1 MVKPIRVPQ
10 TTPLRRSITMLKMI
24 LWMELK
30 LYEREEEE
38 AFGNGILLWMDAF
51 WIWVTKWVWL
61 VIVGFMGCCISCW
74 D

>member
-1 MVKPIRVPQ
+1 
-10 TTPLRRSITMLKMI
+10 MLKMI